1 MRTASSIFLLIL
13 LYHVQSSA
21 QSWVDEIPLIVSE
34 GKVTVIFSNYFTD
47 QKLFNNINFQ
57 RQQKFHLE
65 DTPFDTTGQYSKA
78 KKELN
83 QFLRFTSQNINIIPI
98 RNDSRT
104 ASFRKTLNYEE
115 GGHMNIDPAEIKMS
129 LIDDLLEKNTKN
141 SLDTWFDN
149 NSQVLQLPGI
159 SAVAAMKLL
168 VTFEENGDRIDVKWK
183 YVSSYTL
190 NTVPQNM
197 VRSGSNNQIIGL
209 KKP

>member
-1 MRTASSIFLLIL
+1 MRTASSIFLLML
-13 LYHVQSSA
+13 LCHVQSRA

-47 QKLFNNINFQ
+47 QKLFNHINYL
-57 RQQKFHLE
+57 RQQKFRL
-65 DTPFDTTGQYSKA
+65 DSVPFDSTGQYSKA

-98 RNDSRT
+98 RNNSRR

-115 GGHMNIDPAEIKMS
+115 GGHMIVDPTEINMS
-129 LIDDLLEKNTKN
+129 LIDNLLEKNSKN
-141 SLDTWFDN
+141 SLNTWFDN

-159 SAVAAMKLL
+159 SAVVAMKLL
-168 VTFEENGDRIDVKWK
+168 VTFEENGDKIEVKWK
-183 YVSSYTL
+183 YVSSYAL